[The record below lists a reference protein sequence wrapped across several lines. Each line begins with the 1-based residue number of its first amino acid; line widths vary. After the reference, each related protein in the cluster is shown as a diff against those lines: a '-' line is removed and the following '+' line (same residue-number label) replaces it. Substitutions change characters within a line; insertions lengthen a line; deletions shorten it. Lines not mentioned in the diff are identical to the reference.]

1 MRKTIVYGTIAAM
14 AIACAQP
21 AFASSSAE
29 DTAAADAALDS
40 SFADEGELERVD
52 SLDLET
58 ALSRAINDSDNLAL
72 LELKYEAL
80 GQKQKDLEKTADDLE
95 EAEPPNYALPGSA
108 GSILSD
114 PDYQIPEDATPDQLL
129 WLGPVVENNA
139 ITNGLMQGMIG
150 MIEGMNGLIASQRN
164 QAEVAAKQM
173 ENNRANTELD
183 QAEAKEGIALQM
195 TGQYIQLL
203 GERKQIELLE
213 DYIEV
218 LEGDVAKAE
227 ALQQAG
233 MASADDIEQLQ
244 RQIAAQKD
252 SLKTVSNN
260 YQLGLVQLSF
270 DLGIAYNPDVS
281 LEPVEFTVPA
291 AADRTDTETILAGSF
306 ELKRLY
312 NNINQAEW
320 EKDHTDTSTSYGDS
334 YLQTSVEL
342 AEKQADQ
349 AKTDLRKA
357 IESLYTEADNAYS
370 SYAAAARVLEEQ
382 RRDYE
387 KMKLRYEYGLISA
400 HDLNDFAFQVQ
411 QYETKA
417 EIARLQAFML
427 SRQIEAME
435 RGFIQS

>member
-1 MRKTIVYGTIAAM
+1 
-14 AIACAQP
+14 
-21 AFASSSAE
+21 
-29 DTAAADAALDS
+29 
-40 SFADEGELERVD
+40 
-52 SLDLET
+52 
-58 ALSRAINDSDNLAL
+58 
-72 LELKYEAL
+72 
-80 GQKQKDLEKTADDLE
+80 
-95 EAEPPNYALPGSA
+95 
-108 GSILSD
+108 
-114 PDYQIPEDATPDQLL
+114 

-281 LEPVEFTVPA
+281 LEPVEFYRA
-291 AADRTDTETILAGSF
+291 CGSGSDGYGNDTC
-306 ELKRLY
+306 
-312 NNINQAEW
+312 
-320 EKDHTDTSTSYGDS
+320 
-334 YLQTSVEL
+334 
-342 AEKQADQ
+342 
-349 AKTDLRKA
+349 
-357 IESLYTEADNAYS
+357 
-370 SYAAAARVLEEQ
+370 RV
-382 RRDYE
+382 
-387 KMKLRYEYGLISA
+387 
-400 HDLNDFAFQVQ
+400 V
-411 QYETKA
+411 
-417 EIARLQAFML
+417 
-427 SRQIEAME
+427 
-435 RGFIQS
+435 

>member
-1 MRKTIVYGTIAAM
+1 M
-14 AIACAQP
+14 
-21 AFASSSAE
+21 
-29 DTAAADAALDS
+29 
-40 SFADEGELERVD
+40 
-52 SLDLET
+52 
-58 ALSRAINDSDNLAL
+58 
-72 LELKYEAL
+72 
-80 GQKQKDLEKTADDLE
+80 
-95 EAEPPNYALPGSA
+95 
-108 GSILSD
+108 
-114 PDYQIPEDATPDQLL
+114 
-129 WLGPVVENNA
+129 
-139 ITNGLMQGMIG
+139 
-150 MIEGMNGLIASQRN
+150 
-164 QAEVAAKQM
+164 
-173 ENNRANTELD
+173 
-183 QAEAKEGIALQM
+183 
-195 TGQYIQLL
+195 
-203 GERKQIELLE
+203 
-213 DYIEV
+213 
-218 LEGDVAKAE
+218 
-227 ALQQAG
+227 
-233 MASADDIEQLQ
+233 
-244 RQIAAQKD
+244 
-252 SLKTVSNN
+252 
-260 YQLGLVQLSF
+260 
-270 DLGIAYNPDVS
+270 
-281 LEPVEFTVPA
+281 PA